1 MTLYLGYGELTLRA
15 LLCQTIKEDF
25 QHIHQKQALSRLKQD
40 LLLLNNGE
48 IIARAWDRRDLDGI
62 LCAPDFLEAY
72 QSKTPK
78 DEEGKNTEG
87 IMATRSS
94 ILDKLITYTDE
105 QGCNTFQMSILLE
118 QKKQNVSFSDAVPQ
132 KVISWLNIAQNR
144 NNDDPIVKNAILHK
158 NEEGSTS
165 LHLLAYD
172 SRCRSLLLN
181 VIRGYLQDDPELPKY
196 LDQENNCAGKPL
208 TIAIEHNCL
217 QKQDIQWLF
226 QLRAYT
232 PQIME
237 MKVVLEKHPKR
248 SIVELIITKGYTRIM
263 EDLLSIECEKEGV
276 PTLCCKEGLRTRLKD
291 VEFQKRL
298 RTLSYSV
305 KMRDTILT
313 AVEEA
318 VRMDFTGLITPRTS
332 ASSQM
337 HAIVFINDEET
348 SQTDGK
354 LMISSLQRLNF
365 EVQTLHFNQ
374 WNNGQLIASL
384 KSKLTDIAESCTKL
398 LLVGISHGEVGS
410 VIDPN
415 EERVPI
421 SHMEQA
427 IHESNLSPYT
437 PKVGRGC
444 LTVYYSHRWYS
455 HNSTPNMIMF
465 SLSDSF

>member
-62 LCAPDFLEAY
+62 LYAADFPEAY
-72 QSKTPK
+72 QTKTPK
-78 DEEGKNTEG
+78 DVDGKNIEG
-87 IMATRSS
+87 IMATRNS

-196 LDQENNCAGKPL
+196 LDQENNCARKPL

-354 LMISSLQRLNF
+354 WLISSLQRLNF

-374 WNNGQLIASL
+374 WNNGQLIPSL
-384 KSKLTDIAESCTKL
+384 KSKFTDIAKSCTKL
-398 LLVGISHGEVGS
+398 LLVGITHGEVGN
-410 VIDPN
+410 VIDSN
-415 EERVPI
+415 DERIPI
-421 SHMEQA
+421 SLMEQA
-427 IHESNLSPYT
+427 INESNLSPYT
-437 PKVGRGC
+437 PKVGRGGGAE
-444 LTVYYSHRWYS
+444 VV
-455 HNSTPNMIMF
+455 
-465 SLSDSF
+465 

>member
-196 LDQENNCAGKPL
+196 LDQENNRARKPL

-217 QKQDIQWLF
+217 QKQDIQRLF
-226 QLRAYT
+226 QLSVYT
-232 PQIME
+232 PEIME
-237 MKVVLEKHPKR
+237 MKVVLENHQQ
-248 SIVELIITKGYTRIM
+248 SLIIDLIITKGYRKIM
-263 EDLLSIECEKEGV
+263 EGLLSIKR
-276 PTLCCKEGLRTRLKD
+276 CKEGLRTRLKD
-291 VEFQKRL
+291 AEFQKRL

-313 AVEEA
+313 AVKKA
-318 VRMDFTGLITPRTS
+318 DRMDLTGLITPRTS

-348 SQTDGK
+348 SQTDGE
-354 LMISSLQRLNF
+354 LMISCLQRRHF

-384 KSKLTDIAESCTKL
+384 KSSIVCE
-398 LLVGISHGEVGS
+398 
-410 VIDPN
+410 
-415 EERVPI
+415 
-421 SHMEQA
+421 M
-427 IHESNLSPYT
+427 
-437 PKVGRGC
+437 
-444 LTVYYSHRWYS
+444 
-455 HNSTPNMIMF
+455 
-465 SLSDSF
+465 